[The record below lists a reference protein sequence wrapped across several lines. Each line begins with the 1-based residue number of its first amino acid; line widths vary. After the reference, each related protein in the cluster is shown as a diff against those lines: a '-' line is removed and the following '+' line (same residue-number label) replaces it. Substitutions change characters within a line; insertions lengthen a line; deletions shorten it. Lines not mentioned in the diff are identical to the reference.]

1 MLYLLISPCTDRDTH
16 GQRVG
21 NMIQRNLVRRHTQI
35 EVPSPQSGHRPLTQ
49 VQEPGKTQTSR
60 LATQSACPVH
70 GLGRHRLRLHSA
82 PVKHSDSV
90 EHWSMLVRT
99 MQTLSALQI
108 HRPWV
113 QRLFVVD
120 KRQSFASTKLSGLS
134 TGAVVIVLVAAEVV
148 ALLIV
153 SLIVGVIERSTT
165 LASYGFNRD
174 DTS

>member
-1 MLYLLISPCTDRDTH
+1 MVDTD
-16 GQRVG
+16 
-21 NMIQRNLVRRHTQI
+21 
-35 EVPSPQSGHRPLTQ
+35 SGFT
-49 VQEPGKTQTSR
+49 VC
-60 LATQSACPVH
+60 A
-70 GLGRHRLRLHSA
+70 
-82 PVKHSDSV
+82 VKHSDSV

-99 MQTLSALQI
+99 IQTLSALQI

-134 TGAVVIVLVAAEVV
+134 AGAVVVVLVAAEVV
-148 ALLIV
+148 VLLIV
-153 SLIVGVIERSTT
+153 SLVVGVIERSTS